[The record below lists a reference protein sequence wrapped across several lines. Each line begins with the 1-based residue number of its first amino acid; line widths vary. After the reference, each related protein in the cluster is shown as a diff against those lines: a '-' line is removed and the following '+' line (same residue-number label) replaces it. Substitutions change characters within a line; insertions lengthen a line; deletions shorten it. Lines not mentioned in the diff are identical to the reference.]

1 MFRKSC
7 FGHFL
12 LLPELR
18 FSAQIVHQ
26 LLLRQCETKKDNEIW
41 ILLKSKGLRFS
52 KEEFALIT
60 GLSFGPITK
69 CDKKSLR
76 IRDTYFKGENKV
88 RNDELE
94 KVFLSL
100 GEEKKKKK
108 NKKNKKKGFEDEEV
122 IKLALLYFLEH
133 VLFGKEGKNLIDMEW
148 VALVDNLEA
157 FNKYPWGGICYERT
171 LFGLQRALENRVSK
185 YQDKKKTKGE
195 AAVEAYSLV
204 GFPYAFQVWAYEAI
218 PLIGLKY
225 ATRVSERYPRI
236 LNWSATSAPRSTEVE
251 NVFLEPHLT
260 FHSLLTP
267 TLEEQQQDYY
277 KHVDKQG
284 ASAEMLH
291 QSNASQDAKNDD
303 LRHEKSSSD
312 TAAYVAAATAAM
324 AEETTNDAITPSIE
338 KLWMEFVKFRQ
349 SSELNFNHLKKE
361 IEGLNLK
368 MDELKQLLLEVS
380 DMFTCLN
387 FLILQC
393 FDICVFSYL
402 LLLGGVCNFRL
413 RV

>member
-1 MFRKSC
+1 
-7 FGHFL
+7 
-12 LLPELR
+12 
-18 FSAQIVHQ
+18 
-26 LLLRQCETKKDNEIW
+26 
-41 ILLKSKGLRFS
+41 
-52 KEEFALIT
+52 
-60 GLSFGPITK
+60 
-69 CDKKSLR
+69 
-76 IRDTYFKGENKV
+76 
-88 RNDELE
+88 
-94 KVFLSL
+94 
-100 GEEKKKKK
+100 
-108 NKKNKKKGFEDEEV
+108 
-122 IKLALLYFLEH
+122 
-133 VLFGKEGKNLIDMEW
+133 MEW

-324 AEETTNDAITPSIE
+324 AEETTNDAITH
-338 KLWMEFVKFRQ
+338 Q
-349 SSELNFNHLKKE
+349 
-361 IEGLNLK
+361 
-368 MDELKQLLLEVS
+368 
-380 DMFTCLN
+380 
-387 FLILQC
+387 
-393 FDICVFSYL
+393 
-402 LLLGGVCNFRL
+402 
-413 RV
+413 